1 MFRLELDS
9 VLTISAGVQHL
20 TPSKTAMLAYKI
32 ALSNTQ
38 NEKHSFVGLQ
48 ICAVGNV
55 SISFTWH
62 CFFLFVCFKFAIFRT
77 QFLLVL

>member
-9 VLTISAGVQHL
+9 VLTISARVQHL
-20 TPSKTAMLAYKI
+20 TPSKIAMLACKT
-32 ALSNTQ
+32 APADTQ

-55 SISFTWH
+55 LFLLVSRGIAF
-62 CFFLFVCFKFAIFRT
+62 CLFVCFKFAIFGT
-77 QFLLVL
+77 